1 MSIRY
6 AIRAA
11 YGGGVPETFLTL
23 DLEHVDPDLSRAHRE
38 LYPERI
44 AENIPLSI
52 TLLYPWIPAD
62 ELTDDDVD
70 AVRAF
75 FATCPSL
82 RFDLVHVA
90 EFPGA
95 VAYAVPEPDGELRA
109 TMRALWARYPQYPP
123 YGKEGN
129 DPPPHCTLARYAA
142 VGAVT
147 LEQVR
152 ARVEPLLPVTCEL
165 VKATLMV
172 ETEPDRVTA
181 TASLPFRP

>member
-1 MSIRY
+1 MPDALGR
-6 AIRAA
+6 R
-11 YGGGVPETFLTL
+11 ETFLTL
-23 DLEHVDPDLSRAHRE
+23 DLEHVDRDLSRAHRE

-62 ELTDDDVD
+62 ELTDNDVD

-75 FATCPSL
+75 FATRPAL
-82 RFDLVHVA
+82 RFDLVRVA

-95 VAYAVPEPDGELRA
+95 VAYAVPEPDGDLRA

-123 YGKEGN
+123 YGQEGN

-152 ARVEPLLPVTCEL
+152 ARIEPLLPVRCE
-165 VKATLMV
+165 VGAATLMI
-172 ETEPDRVTA
+172 EAEPDRCRAA
-181 TASLPFRP
+181 TSLPLGP